1 MRYVVTLYTKKW
13 RMIQDVFYFPLT
25 ADGLRRAKEKRS
37 ELMAR
42 YLDNDVELTRSEI

>member
-13 RMIQDVFYFPLT
+13 RMIQDVFYFPST

-42 YLDNDVELTRSEI
+42 YLDNDVELTRSET